1 MPDTS
6 LPIDAPVLRTS
17 GVPDLTG
24 KRGLVV
30 GIANASS
37 IAYGCAKA
45 YRAMGAE
52 LAVTYLNPKSERFVR
67 PLAEEL
73 GAPIVMP
80 CDVTA
85 ENQLEAVY
93 AEIERTWGQLDFILH
108 AIAFA
113 PMRDLHG
120 RVIDCS
126 RDGFMS
132 AMDVSC
138 HSFIRMAK
146 LAEPLME
153 KAGGGSMQTVSY
165 FGAEKVVEHYNI
177 MGPVKAALES
187 VTRYLAA
194 DLGPKGIRV
203 NTLSPGPLATRAASG
218 INHFDDLM
226 AKATERAPTHHLT
239 TIDEV
244 GAYSAFL
251 ATDAAKSV
259 TGQLV
264 YIDGGYNIIG

>member
-1 MPDTS
+1 MPDTTS
-6 LPIDAPVLRTS
+6 PAAGAAVRTAR
-17 GVPDLTG
+17 VPDLAG

-45 YRAMGAE
+45 YRDLGAE

-73 GAPIVMP
+73 GASIIMP
-80 CDVTA
+80 CDVTT
-85 ENQLEAVY
+85 ENELEAVY
-93 AEIERTWGQLDFILH
+93 AEIERTWGKLDFILH
-108 AIAFA
+108 SIAFA
-113 PMRDLHG
+113 PMQDLHG

-126 RDGFMS
+126 RTGFMN

-218 INHFDDLM
+218 IDHFDDLM
-226 AKATERAPTHHLT
+226 VKATERAPTHHLT
-239 TIDEV
+239 TIEEV
-244 GAYSAFL
+244 GSYSAFL

>member
-1 MPDTS
+1 MPDVTS
-6 LPIDAPVLRTS
+6 PATAGTVRTAR
-17 GVPDLTG
+17 VPDLAG

-45 YRAMGAE
+45 YRDLGAE

-73 GAPIVMP
+73 DATIVMP
-80 CDVTA
+80 CDVTT
-85 ENQLEAVY
+85 ENELEAVY

-108 AIAFA
+108 SIAFA
-113 PMRDLHG
+113 PMQDLHG

-126 RDGFMS
+126 RTGFMN

-146 LAEPLME
+146 LAEPLMV

-218 INHFDDLM
+218 IDHFDDLM
-226 AKATERAPTHHLT
+226 VKATERAPTHHLT
-239 TIDEV
+239 TIEEV
-244 GAYSAFL
+244 GSYSAFL

>member
-6 LPIDAPVLRTS
+6 LPTDAPILRTS
-17 GVPDLTG
+17 GIADLTG

-73 GAPIVMP
+73 AAPIVMP

-85 ENQLEAVY
+85 ENELEAVY
-93 AEIERTWGQLDFILH
+93 AEIDRVWGRLDFILH

-113 PMRDLHG
+113 PMQDLHG
-120 RVIDCS
+120 RVIDCP
-126 RDGFMS
+126 RPGFMP

-138 HSFIRMAK
+138 HSFIRLAK
-146 LAEPLME
+146 LAE
-153 KAGGGSMQTVSY
+153 
-165 FGAEKVVEHYNI
+165 
-177 MGPVKAALES
+177 
-187 VTRYLAA
+187 
-194 DLGPKGIRV
+194 
-203 NTLSPGPLATRAASG
+203 
-218 INHFDDLM
+218 
-226 AKATERAPTHHLT
+226 
-239 TIDEV
+239 
-244 GAYSAFL
+244 
-251 ATDAAKSV
+251 
-259 TGQLV
+259 
-264 YIDGGYNIIG
+264 

>member
-1 MPDTS
+1 MPDTI
-6 LPIDAPVLRTS
+6 LPTSSAVLNTS
-17 GVPDLTG
+17 RVPDLTG

-85 ENQLEAVY
+85 ENELEAVY
-93 AEIERTWGQLDFILH
+93 AEIERTWGK
-108 AIAFA
+108 
-113 PMRDLHG
+113 PG
-120 RVIDCS
+120 ID
-126 RDGFMS
+126 
-132 AMDVSC
+132 
-138 HSFIRMAK
+138 
-146 LAEPLME
+146 
-153 KAGGGSMQTVSY
+153 
-165 FGAEKVVEHYNI
+165 
-177 MGPVKAALES
+177 
-187 VTRYLAA
+187 
-194 DLGPKGIRV
+194 
-203 NTLSPGPLATRAASG
+203 
-218 INHFDDLM
+218 HFDDLM

-264 YIDGGYNIIG
+264 YIDGGYN

>member
-1 MPDTS
+1 MPDTT
-6 LPIDAPVLRTS
+6 LPKEIAGLRPSNVL
-17 GVPDLTG
+17 DLSG
-24 KRGLVV
+24 KRGLVI

-45 YRAMGAE
+45 YRSLGAE

-85 ENQLEAVY
+85 ENELETVY
-93 AEIERTWGQLDFILH
+93 AEIDRVWGRLDFILH

-113 PMRDLHG
+113 PMQDLHG

-126 RDGFMS
+126 RTGFMT

-153 KAGGGSMQTVSY
+153 RAGGGSMQTVSY

-177 MGPVKAALES
+177 MGPVKASLES

-194 DLGPKGIRV
+194 ELGPKGIRV

-218 INHFDDLM
+218 IDHFDDLM

>member
-6 LPIDAPVLRTS
+6 LPIAAPVFRTS
-17 GVPDLTG
+17 GIPDLTG

-45 YRAMGAE
+45 YRAVGAE

-73 GAPIVMP
+73 NAPIVMP

-93 AEIERTWGQLDFILH
+93 AEIERTWGKLDFILH
-108 AIAFA
+108 VIAFA
-113 PMRDLHG
+113 PMQDLHG

-126 RDGFMS
+126 RDGFTM

-194 DLGPKGIRV
+194 ELGPKGIRV

-218 INHFDDLM
+218 IDHFDDLM
-226 AKATERAPTHHLT
+226 AKATDRAPTHHLT

-264 YIDGGYNIIG
+264 YIDGSYNVIG